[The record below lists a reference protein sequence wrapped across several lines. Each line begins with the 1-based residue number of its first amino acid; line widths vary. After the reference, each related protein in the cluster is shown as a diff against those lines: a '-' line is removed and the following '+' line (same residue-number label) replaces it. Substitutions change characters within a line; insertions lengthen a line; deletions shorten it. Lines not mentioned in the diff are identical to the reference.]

1 MKKCLKIYIIIKST
15 IIYIIYIMSQW
26 VSFVKAYAETHNIP
40 YKQALKDASPSYKTR
55 NDKTVTPQPSIPQ
68 KIKQVQQKIIQQ
80 PQKVVDVF
88 QMQEPLPETKTKRK
102 NAKKVAEKIFV
113 KL

>member
-1 MKKCLKIYIIIKST
+1 
-15 IIYIIYIMSQW
+15 MSEW
-26 VSFVKAYAETHNIP
+26 VNYVKMYAEKNNIP

-55 NDKTVTPQPSIPQ
+55 NEKTVTTQPSIPQ